1 MNLATQV
8 DERDARSERDRELR
22 DVVQGLSATVDD
34 LVERVLSLL
43 EETD

>member
-1 MNLATQV
+1 MNLAGQV

-22 DVVQGLSATVDD
+22 DVVQQLSATVDD